1 MSTLAELSHLKEPE
15 RAQAALPA
23 FALWQLGFR
32 PFYLLASIF
41 ASLSIALWGAQYAGW
56 LSAPYLH
63 GPLWHAHEMVF
74 PAKNYPRSARVER
87 PSMQEILKTIDEP
100 VSRPRD
106 VGAAANCPG
115 GVCGGPE
122 LR

>member
-15 RAQAALPA
+15 RAQAASPA

-41 ASLSIALWGAQYAGW
+41 ASLSIAPWGAQYAGW

-74 PAKNYPRSARVER
+74 GFTLAVMTGFLFTAVRN
-87 PSMQEILKTIDEP
+87 
-100 VSRPRD
+100 
-106 VGAAANCPG
+106 
-115 GVCGGPE
+115 
-122 LR
+122 